1 MKRFLSVLL
10 STALLAS
17 MTLGCASQGT
27 SSAGNQ
33 ANLAA
38 GSTNSTASGAA
49 SGSNGEKTPV
59 SIWYYWE
66 TQKHQQSLDKV
77 IKTYNSSQNKIEVSA
92 KYVPFADF
100 KKQLSIGAT
109 ASKLPDI
116 VIMDSPDMA
125 SYASMG
131 IFADLTD
138 KLKDWDGLSQYY
150 EGPLNSCK
158 LDGKLYGIPFGSN
171 CLALFYNETMLKEA
185 NCKVPTTWD
194 ELKDVAKKT
203 TKGKVK
209 GMGMSCVQNE
219 EGTFTFMPWL
229 WSTGTTA
236 YQVNNDKG
244 IKALTLVKDLVSS
257 GSMSKEVIN
266 WTQGDVMN
274 QFISGNLAMMVN
286 GPWQVPTMREQ
297 AKNLKWNVALLP
309 KDTQNASVLGGE
321 NFGVINGKHVDQAL
335 EFLKCVTTPDVLKGY
350 INDFG
355 YIAARKD
362 VAATQFSND
371 ATMQLFTQEMQ
382 YAKPRG
388 PHPQWPEI
396 SDAIS
401 LAVNESI
408 TGGNTPAAA
417 AAKAQKTI
425 DGIVKK

>member
-1 MKRFLSVLL
+1 MKRILSVLL
-10 STALLAS
+10 SATMLAT
-17 MTLGCASQGT
+17 MMLGCSSQSGSSATSNQTSAAGNTASTKASQA
-27 SSAGNQ
+27 SA
-33 ANLAA
+33 
-38 GSTNSTASGAA
+38 ST
-49 SGSNGEKTPV
+49 GEKTPV
-59 SIWYYWE
+59 IIWYYWE
-66 TQKHQQSLDKV
+66 TVKHQQTLDKV
-77 IKTYNSSQNKIEVSA
+77 IKAYNSSQEQIEISA

-171 CLALFYNETMLKEA
+171 CLALFYNEDMLKA
-185 NCKVPTTWD
+185 ADCKVPTTWD

-209 GMGMSCVQNE
+209 GMGMCCVQNE

-229 WSTGTTA
+229 WSTGTTS
-236 YQVNNDKG
+236 YKINNDKG
-244 IKALTLVKDLVSS
+244 IKALTLVSDLVRS
-257 GSMSKEVIN
+257 GSMSKDVIN

-286 GPWQVPTMREQ
+286 GPWQISTMREQ

-309 KDTQNASVLGGE
+309 KDAQNASVLGGE
-321 NFGVINGKHVDQAL
+321 NFGVINGEHIDQSL
-335 EFLKCVTTPDVLKGY
+335 EFLKYAASPDVLKGY

-355 YIAARKD
+355 YIASRKD
-362 VAATQFSND
+362 VATTQFASD
-371 ATMQLFTQEMQ
+371 AVMKLFSDEMQ
-382 YAKPRG
+382 YAQPRG
-388 PHPQWPEI
+388 PHAQWPEV

-408 TGGNTPAAA
+408 TQASTPAVAA
-417 AAKAQKTI
+417 QKAQSTI